1 MPKAAENGIG
11 SPPPQHLDGGFLERT
26 TNRRLDRQALVP
38 ANEDPRAGIVT
49 LTWRILGLASPTSG
63 SGRVFALD
71 ADAKAKRV
79 TLRLDAGSRLTFSTA
94 LTRESQA
101 QALKKAN
108 TTEIGSLSDEQL
120 ETALT
125 DIWQPS

>member
-1 MPKAAENGIG
+1 
-11 SPPPQHLDGGFLERT
+11 
-26 TNRRLDRQALVP
+26 
-38 ANEDPRAGIVT
+38 
-49 LTWRILGLASPTSG
+49 
-63 SGRVFALD
+63 VFALD